1 MAKNNSVS
9 DFNLGRGF
17 MNMMRFVAFCAAIT
31 IQQQAWAQQLE
42 AYTPLEQEKWM
53 QEEQPLKFRVLGG
66 ITYDSNL
73 FRLSDDADAQS
84 TLGTSDKSDLI
95 LRIGAGG
102 KYELRKSRQKFIA
115 EINVSEYKF
124 KEFDDLDNTSNDLR
138 GEWQWQLGNDWSGNL
153 GLSHRRYLES
163 FSNFQ
168 LYLRDMV
175 DQDRLYGSANYLLSS
190 RLKFTLDADRYDTEH
205 GEQTRNTLDSK
216 INNMAFTVNWVTPA
230 QNTIGLKYRTADA
243 NLPNPGTIGTT
254 PVSNSYN
261 EDELSVVATWT
272 LTGASQINARLGYTK
287 RNFDEVSARN
297 FSDPTWRLTY
307 LWRPSGKAGLEVAT
321 WREVSEFQDL
331 SSNYVSVT
339 GLSIAPTWSLTP
351 QVALRGRIAYETRD
365 YAGDP
370 GLGAVATQREDK
382 DTVYQISA
390 LWTPLRLTEFIMT
403 LESGKRTSNQAFADY
418 KYEAISILATRYF

>member
-1 MAKNNSVS
+1 MSM
-9 DFNLGRGF
+9 L
-17 MNMMRFVAFCAAIT
+17 RFVVLCAFLAIH
-31 IQQQAWAQQLE
+31 QQGWAQQLE

-73 FRLSDDADAQS
+73 FRLSDDTDAQS
-84 TLGTSDKSDLI
+84 VLGTSEKSDIIFRL
-95 LRIGAGG
+95 GAGG

-138 GEWQWQLGNDWSGNL
+138 GEWQWELGNNWNGEL
-153 GLSHRRYLES
+153 GLAHRRYLES

-175 DQDRLYGSANYLLSS
+175 DQDRLYGSANYLLNS

-205 GEQTRNTLDSK
+205 SEQTRNVLDST

-243 NLPNPGTIGTT
+243 SYPNRDTIGTLS
-254 PVSNSYN
+254 VDNSYK
-261 EDELSVVATWT
+261 EDELSVVTQWAV
-272 LTGASQINARLGYTK
+272 TGASQIYARLGYTK
-287 RNFDEVSARN
+287 RNFDELPTRN

-307 LWRPSGKAGLEVAT
+307 LWRPTGKAGLEVAT
-321 WREVSEFQDL
+321 WREISEFQDL
-331 SSNYVSVT
+331 SANYVRVT
-339 GLSIAPTWSLTP
+339 GLSVVPTWSLTP
-351 QVALRGRIAYETRD
+351 QLALRGRIAYETRD
-365 YAGDP
+365 YVGDP
-370 GLGAVATQREDK
+370 GLGAVVVAREDK
-382 DTVYQISA
+382 DTVFQISA
-390 LWTPLRLTEFIMT
+390 LWTPLRLTELIMT
-403 LESGKRTSNQAFADY
+403 LETGKRTSNQMFADY
-418 KYEAISILATRYF
+418 DYNAISVLATRYF